1 MQETWVRALDQE
13 YSLEKEMPTHASI
26 PAWEMSW
33 TEEPVS
39 PQGRKELDMKSQ
51 TRSNLVHTWGTQSS
65 QIHTWLPEAGRYK
78 KWKGII

>member
-39 PQGRKELDMKSQ
+39 PQGRKELDMTEQ
-51 TRSNLVHTWGTQSS
+51 LN
-65 QIHTWLPEAGRYK
+65 
-78 KWKGII
+78 